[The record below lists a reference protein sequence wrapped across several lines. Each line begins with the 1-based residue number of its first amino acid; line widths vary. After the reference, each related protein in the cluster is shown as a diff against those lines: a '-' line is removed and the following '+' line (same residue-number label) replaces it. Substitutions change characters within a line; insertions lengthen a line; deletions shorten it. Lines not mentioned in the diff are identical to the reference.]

1 MIRPADVY
9 QIGRMGKAH
18 GLKGEINF
26 QFTDDVWD
34 RLFSED
40 NTPDGNFPSFG
51 GGGGRPLICEV
62 DGILVPFFIE
72 EYRFRSDSTAIMKL
86 EDIDSIE
93 KAQMLVNSP
102 VYFEKKYQEELDE
115 DEVSLHYFIGFRM
128 IDGDNGQDIGTIT
141 GIDDNTENWLFIV
154 ERPDGS
160 EALIPAHEEF
170 IADINQETK
179 TMLMDLPLGLLDL

>member
-1 MIRPADVY
+1 
-9 QIGRMGKAH
+9 MGKAH

-34 RLFSED
+34 RINSED
-40 NTPDGNFPSFG
+40 TPDGLPIKGEMPAGQRGSVPHERG
-51 GGGGRPLICEV
+51 SVPLICEV

-86 EDIDSIE
+86 EDIDTIE

-102 VYFEKKYQEELDE
+102 VYLEKKYQEALDE

-128 IDGDNGQDIGTIT
+128 LDGDNGQDIGTIT
-141 GIDDNTENWLFIV
+141 DIDDQTDNWLFIV

-160 EALIPAHEEF
+160 EVLIPAHEEF
-170 IADINQETK
+170 IADINRDTK
-179 TMLMDLPLGLLDL
+179 TMHMDLPLGLLDL